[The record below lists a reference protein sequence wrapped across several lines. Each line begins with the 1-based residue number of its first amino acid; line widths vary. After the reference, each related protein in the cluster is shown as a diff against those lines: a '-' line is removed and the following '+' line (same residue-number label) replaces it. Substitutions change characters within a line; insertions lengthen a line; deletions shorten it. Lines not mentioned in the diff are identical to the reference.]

1 HVFQLNACL
10 PAREQRHLAN
20 FMARREAIAPKQRN
34 ESGARLRRYGKTGFA
49 HLLVDETNQI
59 FCRVWVAR
67 QHRGVLGALA
77 NGAQRRV
84 ALEVAGLDHD
94 AAIRR
99 RRCNEGFKRGSKVA
113 RASFYPDRATTAE
126 QRNRVG
132 LLEEARGLAA
142 EIVAVEARELKRILR
157 IVNRFP
163 YERFRALVHQARVRA
178 ENEHDRPIRPGKEV
192 LDLGG
197 FQRDHEISRSPASGR
212 DSRSKKGFAPANRG
226 ELGRLR
232 EDAIVGSALT
242 SQR

>member
-1 HVFQLNACL
+1 
-10 PAREQRHLAN
+10 
-20 FMARREAIAPKQRN
+20 
-34 ESGARLRRYGKTGFA
+34 GARLRRYGKTGFA

-132 LLEEARGLAA
+132 LLEEARRLAA
-142 EIVAVEARELKRILR
+142 EIVAVEARELTRIPR
-157 IVNRFP
+157 IFNRCP
-163 YERFRALVHQARVRA
+163 YERFRALANQARVRA
-178 ENEHDRPIRPGKEV
+178 EDEHDRPVRPGKEG
-192 LDLGG
+192 LDLGD
-197 FQRDHEISRSPASGR
+197 FQRNHEIFRSPASRRG
-212 DSRSKKGFAPANRG
+212 SRRKKRSARFKSGG
-226 ELGRLR
+226 LGRL
-232 EDAIVGSALT
+232 
-242 SQR
+242 